1 MGRSKKKSRQ
11 ITIEDVLGRAAQFRA
26 SVSSSPISRNVA
38 REAPPPVSKAVS
50 EDEDDD
56 DDDEDSLPI
65 QRSARK
71 RKARSETNSS
81 LVSSKSRGKAVVDS
95 DDEDEDEGEDA
106 DSEDTADILPSRR
119 PSKPV
124 AISDSDSDSEDEDDV
139 RPAKRLRRGRQPSA
153 DSDDDSDD
161 LVILTPPPKQTPSR
175 LVRSTPAKKEQQ
187 LGSSVSR
194 SARKSGARTARQRHM
209 ELLRRRRMGEK
220 VTESDLEDVLSE
232 EEEPRVALYDKD
244 PDHVALSD
252 FEDDEEDEKPKDED
266 EAEPVSAEQME
277 KDLKKKWKK
286 DKKKK
291 KKDEKR
297 KKAEKER
304 EQDQFSAIMQLRS
317 KYDEESDDGYDN
329 FNLGDGQVD
338 EDEEGAEDMADF
350 IDDSPGL
357 LGAPDGSDAEDV
369 QAMLRR
375 EIPLQFTFQAHKPLK
390 SHFKDAIEWLVHR
403 RVNPGGVFAE
413 SDDELYKV
421 AWDRLD
427 REVGGLAQSRFISS
441 VWTPE
446 FYGTL
451 RARPYMDSF
460 NIRPSGGSKDSFVIP
475 GIDENVCHACGRTN
489 HPASFRVMFSGKAY
503 DSKTLDDIE
512 EADSD
517 EEEDAD
523 DDHVSIDMNGN
534 TLPPTSRQWYVGVV
548 CHSNAETAHDLLH
561 WRRALKD
568 WVEEKLKADRLLDQL
583 DGRKK
588 KMKTKKRRAFANK
601 IVDDWEANG
610 TINSLYRDFSKMLE
624 GAQAKSTKT
633 LSRFGR

>member
-1 MGRSKKKSRQ
+1 M
-11 ITIEDVLGRAAQFRA
+11 IFLGRAAQFRA
-26 SVSSSPISRNVA
+26 SVSSPITKEVVA
-38 REAPPPVSKAVS
+38 VDNADS
-50 EDEDDD
+50 DDDD
-56 DDDEDSLPI
+56 DDDELPI
-65 QRSARK
+65 QRTGRK
-71 RKARSETNSS
+71 RKAPAGANSS
-81 LVSSKSRGKAVVDS
+81 PVANKSRRSPIVGSDDEEEEEADS
-95 DDEDEDEGEDA
+95 DD
-106 DSEDTADILPSRR
+106 TADMLPRR
-119 PSKPV
+119 PSSKPV
-124 AISDSDSDSEDEDDV
+124 TVSDDDDSDDDDDDDDDV

-153 DSDDDSDD
+153 DSDGSSDDD

-175 LVRSTPAKKEQQ
+175 LVRSTPVQQ
-187 LGSSVSR
+187 QQAASSR
-194 SARKSGARTARQRHM
+194 SARKSGARSARQRHM
-209 ELLRRRRMGEK
+209 ELLRRRRLGEK
-220 VTESDLEDVLSE
+220 VTESDLEDPISE
-232 EEEPRVALYDKD
+232 EDEPRVALYDKD

-252 FEDDEEDEKPKDED
+252 FEDDEEEEEKEKEEE

-286 DKKKK
+286 DKKKEK
-291 KKDEKR
+291 KEKKRR
-297 KKAEKER
+297 KAER
-304 EQDQFSAIMQLRS
+304 EQEQFSAVMQLRS
-317 KYDEESDDGYDN
+317 KYDEESDDGYN
-329 FNLGDGQVD
+329 ILALGEGEVD
-338 EDEEGAEDMADF
+338 DEEEEEAEDMADF
-350 IDDSPGL
+350 IDDSHTGL
-357 LGAPDGSDAEDV
+357 LGAPDGSDAEDE

-375 EIPLQFTFQAHKPLK
+375 EMPLQFTFQAHKPLK

-441 VWTPE
+441 VWTSE

-460 NIRPSGGSKDSFVIP
+460 NIRPSGGSKDSIAIP
-475 GIDENVCHACGRTN
+475 GMEENVCHACGRTN

-517 EEEDAD
+517 EDEDED
-523 DDHVSIDMNGN
+523 DQEDHESIDMNGN
-534 TLPPTSRQWYVGVV
+534 ALPPTSRQWYVGVV

-568 WVEEKLKADRLLDQL
+568 WVEEKLKADRLLDGL
-583 DGRKK
+583 EGRKK
-588 KMKTKKRRAFANK
+588 KMKSRKRRAFANK
-601 IVDDWEANG
+601 IVDDWEANS
-610 TINSLYRDFSKMLE
+610 TVNSLFRDFSKMLE

>member
-1 MGRSKKKSRQ
+1 MGRSKKKSKQ
-11 ITIEDVLGRAAQFRA
+11 ITIEDVLVVNRSDSRDDHDDDDYDEDDLPIQRSGRKRTAPPGAN
-26 SVSSSPISRNVA
+26 SSPVPRMSRRGTIVDDDEEEDEDGGDSDDTIDELP
-38 REAPPPVSKAVS
+38 RRSTSKAVAIS
-50 EDEDDD
+50 DDD
-56 DDDEDSLPI
+56 DDD
-65 QRSARK
+65 
-71 RKARSETNSS
+71 
-81 LVSSKSRGKAVVDS
+81 
-95 DDEDEDEGEDA
+95 
-106 DSEDTADILPSRR
+106 
-119 PSKPV
+119 
-124 AISDSDSDSEDEDDV
+124 DDV
-139 RPAKRLRRGRQPSA
+139 RPAKRLRRGRQPSSG
-153 DSDDDSDD
+153 SDDSSDD

-175 LVRSTPAKKEQQ
+175 LVRSTPAQQ
-187 LGSSVSR
+187 QQPTISVSR
-194 SARKSGARTARQRHM
+194 SARKSGPRSARQRHM
-209 ELLRRRRMGEK
+209 ELLRRRRLGEK
-220 VTESDLEDVLSE
+220 VTESDLEDSFSDE
-232 EEEPRVALYDKD
+232 EQPRKALYDKD

-252 FEDDEEDEKPKDED
+252 FEDDDEEAVGKQKEAAGDVE
-266 EAEPVSAEQME
+266 EAEPVSVEQME
-277 KDLKKKWKK
+277 KDLKRKWKK

-291 KKDEKR
+291 KKEEKR
-297 KKAEKER
+297 RKAER
-304 EQDQFSAIMQLRS
+304 EQEQEQEQEQFSAIMQLRS
-317 KYDEESDDGYDN
+317 QYDAESDDGYDN
-329 FNLGDGQVD
+329 LRLGDGEVANED
-338 EDEEGAEDMADF
+338 DEEAEDMADF
-350 IDDSPGL
+350 IDDSHTGL
-357 LGAPDGSDAEDV
+357 LGAPDGSDAEDE

-421 AWDRLD
+421 AWGRLD

-460 NIRPSGGSKDSFVIP
+460 NIRPSGGKKDSIVIP
-475 GIDENVCHACGRTN
+475 GMDENVCHACGRTN

-517 EEEDAD
+517 EEDEPD

-534 TLPPTSRQWYVGVV
+534 SLPPTSRQWYVGVV

-568 WVEEKLKADRLLDQL
+568 WVEEKLQADHLLDQL
-583 DGRKK
+583 EGRKK
-588 KMKTKKRRAFANK
+588 KMKTKKRRTFANN

-610 TINSLYRDFSKMLE
+610 TVDSLFRDFSKMLE